1 MKWIVKILNVEPYSV
16 TCLWNNNEIRIV
28 DLEGFINE
36 KAKNPNNSYYQLKD
50 KNRFLQVKC
59 DGATLYWEN
68 GVKMI
73 DYDGEEKL
81 GPLDID
87 PHLLYELS
95 HVEKTHP
102 MA

>member
-28 DLEGFINE
+28 DLDGFINE

-59 DGATLYWEN
+59 DGAALYWDN

-73 DYDGEEKL
+73 DYDGKEKL

-87 PHLLYELS
+87 PHLLYDLS